1 MKKKLSIVLVMFV
14 AFMLT
19 IYITCTTSAIDVSA
33 AGVSVV
39 MNGTTL
45 ETGYYHYEYDSN
57 GVLVLI
63 HDAEN
68 APAAEPYIYYDAA
81 EGRMTV
87 YGNFDIRMDQP
98 NVPGL
103 QIDNGTL
110 ILSGAGNL
118 DIYVDNGIAGNGAEA
133 IVSTTGAGIVT
144 EAYTGNI
151 MLSAIGYSA
160 ISGLSTVDLET
171 SGDINISTTFPNG
184 IVVDAGSVALV
195 GESVYLSNLSLLA
208 EGLIKATGDISIV
221 SNEEISENT
230 TTEYNGALF
239 EGSNIS
245 LESIYENVSF
255 SNFNAENIANGNLT
269 VTATTGVELYSDGNV
284 VNGSLTI
291 NSDDSIGID
300 ICSAAGSAVTGDFNI
315 NAENAD
321 VNVEAEL
328 YTIGGNIDIIAGSAE
343 LTSNSDY
350 VCGGNLDVCV
360 SGGLNITGNNDA
372 IKGYANIINYG
383 SGLSNGVDITS
394 TNGTAV
400 GDNLDIEG
408 KYMSITAG
416 KVVVK
421 GNLSITDAVDV
432 QIISDTDSVCLGD
445 VNIDASKNLLLRG
458 GGEAS
463 VVRGMMTVNPDADI
477 NAVVRMNNGNN
488 VPATPILA
496 NLPSLGVVY
505 LEDQDVNTHNS
516 NTSYICINGVLYD
529 ALNPDASSCEHPLVF
544 YNGKCMVCQ
553 TDNLGVAE
561 LVKSDGTKI
570 TYTSLADAV
579 SAAAD
584 GDTVKLLHNC
594 NASGLDLNHNTEL
607 RNKKITLDLSGYK
620 LQIGEIDTENAL
632 TIMNGTFSGEINHG
646 ANTGKLTFKDV
657 TGTIKWLQWMP
668 NAGVSLINSQLTF
681 SGTQFWLE
689 KLNMD
694 EQSVFDISITSGS
707 GLSNYEHISGIE
719 DALGGIKEFLPY
731 GYTIA
736 KKRPF
741 PSATYFR
748 NTILDENGDIANY
761 ILLKYKRVTDGEF
774 TVALNPAAYVYDGTS
789 KTPEVIVSYNGTTL
803 TKDVHYTVTYL
814 NNVNAGQA
822 AAKIQGIGVY
832 HDSVDKSFT
841 IDKAPQNAPIGIMAV
856 SETEDGK
863 NDGSIIYVTAA
874 MEYSVDQTS
883 YTAISGNSINGL
895 ADGDYYIRYKET
907 ANYYA
912 SPATKITVHKGK
924 TVTTDNTGN
933 TEATTSTSQGSDNTS
948 SNNQTTGNQNVD
960 GVKTGDSFPI
970 GICLVLMMMSGCSMF
985 IVYRELKEN
994 R

>member
-81 EGRMTV
+81 EGSMTV
-87 YGNFDIRMDQP
+87 YGNFDIRMDKP
-98 NVPGL
+98 DVPGL

-144 EAYTGNI
+144 NAYTGDI
-151 MLSAIGYSA
+151 TLSAINYSA

-171 SGDINISTTFPNG
+171 SGDINISTTLPNG
-184 IVVDAGSVALV
+184 IVVDAGSVTLD

-221 SNEEISENT
+221 SNEDISENT

-245 LESIYENVSF
+245 LESIDGYVSF
-255 SNFNAENIANGNLT
+255 SNSKAENIAKGNLT
-269 VTATTGVELYSDGNV
+269 VTATTGVELYSKGNT

-291 NSDDSIGID
+291 NSNDSIDID
-300 ICSAAGSAVTGDFNI
+300 IYSATGSAVTGDFNV

-321 VNVEAEL
+321 VSVDARL
-328 YTIGGNIDIIAGSAE
+328 YTIGGNTDIIARSAE
-343 LTSNSDY
+343 LVSHDDY
-350 VCGGNLDVCV
+350 VCGGNADVCV
-360 SGGLNITGNNDA
+360 SRGLDINGYNDA
-372 IKGYANIINYG
+372 IKGYANIV
-383 SGLSNGVDITS
+383 SGGNNSANGVKINSD
-394 TNGTAV
+394 NGTAI
-400 GDNLDIEG
+400 GGNLDIESG
-408 KYMSITAG
+408 YMTIIAG

-445 VNIDASKNLLLRG
+445 VNIDASKNMLLYG

-463 VVRGMMTVNPDADI
+463 VVRGSLTVNTDADI

-496 NLPSLGVVY
+496 NLPSLGIVF
-505 LEDQDVNTHNS
+505 LQDMD
-516 NTSYICINGVLYD
+516 TSTGAINEGYICIDGVLYD
-529 ALNPDASSCEHPLVF
+529 ALNPDASSCEHPLVDDTGMCF
-544 YNGKCMVCQ
+544 VCQ

-594 NASGLDLNHNTEL
+594 NASSLDLDHYTEL

-632 TIMNGTFSGEINHG
+632 TIMNGSFNGKINHG
-646 ANTGKLTFKDV
+646 ANTGELTFKDV

-668 NAGVSLINSQLTF
+668 DAGVSLINSQLTF

-694 EQSVFDISITSGS
+694 EQSVFDIRITSGL
-707 GLSNYEHISGIE
+707 GLSNYGHISGIE

-736 KKRPF
+736 KKSPF
-741 PSATYFR
+741 PGATDR

-774 TVALNPAAYVYDGTS
+774 TVAINPAAYVYDGTS

-841 IDKAPQNAPIGIMAV
+841 IDKAPQNAPTGIMAV

-874 MEYSVDQTS
+874 MEYSVDQTG
-883 YTAISGNSINGL
+883 YTAIIGNSINGL

-933 TEATTSTSQGSDNTS
+933 TEATTSTSQGSDNIS

-985 IVYRELKEN
+985 IVYRELKKN

>member
-195 GESVYLSNLSLLA
+195 GESVYLSNISLLA

-269 VTATTGVELYSDGNV
+269 VTATTGVELYSKGNT

-291 NSDDSIGID
+291 NSDDYIN
-300 ICSAAGSAVTGDFNI
+300 ICSDAGSAVTGDFKVD
-315 NAENAD
+315 AEGVD
-321 VNVEAEL
+321 VTVKANS
-328 YTIGGNIDIIAGSAE
+328 YTIGGNIDITARSAE
-343 LTSNSDY
+343 LSSLNGY
-350 VCGGNLDVCV
+350 VCGGNIDVCV
-360 SGGLNITGNNDA
+360 SVELDITGNNDA
-372 IKGYANIINYG
+372 IKGYANIIN
-383 SGLSNGVDITS
+383 NGNNVNIKS
-394 TNGTAV
+394 INGTAV
-400 GDNLDIEG
+400 GGNLDIES
-408 KYMSITAG
+408 KYMTITAG

-432 QIISDTDSVCLGD
+432 EIKSDTDSVCLGD
-445 VNIDASKNLLLRG
+445 VNIDASKNMVLYG

-463 VVRGMMTVNPDADI
+463 VVRGSLTVNPDADI

-496 NLPSLGVVY
+496 NLPSLGVIW

-516 NTSYICINGVLYD
+516 NTAYIYIDGVLYD
-529 ALNPDASSCEHPLVF
+529 ALNPDASSCEHPLVDDTGMCF
-544 YNGKCMVCQ
+544 VCQ
-553 TDNLGVAE
+553 TYNLGVAE

-594 NASGLDLNHNTEL
+594 NASSLYLDHNTVL

-620 LQIGEIDTENAL
+620 LQIGKIDTENAL

-646 ANTGKLTFKDV
+646 ANTGELTFKDV

-694 EQSVFDISITSGS
+694 EQSVFDIRITSGL
-707 GLSNYEHISGIE
+707 GLSNYENISGIE

-741 PSATYFR
+741 PGANFR

-761 ILLKYKRVTDGEF
+761 ILLKYKRVNDGEF

-841 IDKAPQNAPIGIMAV
+841 IDKAPQNAPTGIMAV

-985 IVYRELKEN
+985 IVYRELKKN

>member
-68 APAAEPYIYYDAA
+68 APAAEPYVYYDAA
-81 EGRMTV
+81 EGSMTV
-87 YGNFDIRMDQP
+87 YGNFDIRMDKP

-103 QIDNGTL
+103 QIENGTL
-110 ILSGAGNL
+110 ILSGAGSLN
-118 DIYVDNGIAGNGAEA
+118 IVDNGIAGNGAEA

-144 EAYTGNI
+144 DAYTGNI
-151 MLSAIGYSA
+151 TLRAINYSA
-160 ISGLSTVDLET
+160 VKGLSTVDLET
-171 SGDINISTTFPNG
+171 SGYINISTNFPAG
-184 IVVDAGSVALV
+184 IVVDAGNVKLV
-195 GESVYLSNLSLLA
+195 GEKVSLGDDSSQA
-208 EGLIKATGDISIV
+208 VGLIKAAGDISIV
-221 SNEEISENT
+221 SDEDILADT
-230 TTEYNGALF
+230 YTYTGAMF
-239 EGSNIS
+239 EGNNIS
-245 LESIYENVSF
+245 LESKYKSVYF
-255 SNFNAENIANGNLT
+255 YGAKNIANGNLT
-269 VTATTGVELYSDGNV
+269 VTATTGVKLYSNGNV

-291 NSDDSIGID
+291 NSDDSIDID
-300 ICSAAGSAVTGDFNI
+300 IYSSTGSAVTGDFNV

-321 VNVEAEL
+321 VNVEAVL
-328 YTIGGNIDIIAGSAE
+328 YTIGGNIDIIAKSAE

-360 SGGLNITGNNDA
+360 SVELDITGNNDA
-372 IKGYANIINYG
+372 IKGYANIIN
-383 SGLSNGVDITS
+383 NGNDVNIKS
-394 TNGTAV
+394 INGTAV
-400 GDNLDIEG
+400 GGNLDIES
-408 KYMSITAG
+408 KYMTITAG

-432 QIISDTDSVCLGD
+432 EIKSDTDSVCLGD
-445 VNIDASKNLLLRG
+445 VNIDASKNMVLYG

-463 VVRGMMTVNPDADI
+463 VVRGSLTVNPDADI

-496 NLPSLGVVY
+496 NLPSLGVIW

-516 NTSYICINGVLYD
+516 NTAYIYIDGVLYD
-529 ALNPDASSCEHPLVF
+529 ALNPDASSCEHPLVDDTGMCF
-544 YNGKCMVCQ
+544 VCQ
-553 TDNLGVAE
+553 TYNLGVAE

-594 NASGLDLNHNTEL
+594 NASSLYLDHNTVL

-620 LQIGEIDTENAL
+620 LQIGKIDTENAL

-646 ANTGKLTFKDV
+646 ANTGELTFKDV

-668 NAGVSLINSQLTF
+668 DAGVSLINSQLTF

-694 EQSVFDISITSGS
+694 EQSVFDIRITSGS
-707 GLSNYEHISGIE
+707 GLSNYGNISGIE

-741 PSATYFR
+741 PGARDIR

-841 IDKAPQNAPIGIMAV
+841 IDKAPQNAPTGIMAV

-970 GICLVLMMMSGCSMF
+970 GICLLLMMMSGCSMF
-985 IVYRELKEN
+985 IVYRELKKN

>member
-39 MNGTTL
+39 MNGTAL

-57 GVLVLI
+57 GGLVLV

-81 EGRMTV
+81 EGNMTV

-98 NVPGL
+98 KVPGL

-184 IVVDAGSVALV
+184 IVVDAGSVTLV
-195 GESVYLSNLSLLA
+195 GKSVYLSNLSLLA

-221 SNEEISENT
+221 SNEDISENT

-245 LESIYENVSF
+245 LESIDGYVSF
-255 SNFNAENIANGNLT
+255 SNSKAENIAKGNLT
-269 VTATTGVELYSDGNV
+269 VTATTGVELYSKGNTV
-284 VNGSLTI
+284 SGSLTI
-291 NSDDSIGID
+291 NSNDPIGID
-300 ICSAAGSAVTGDFNI
+300 IYSATGSAVTGDFNV
-315 NAENAD
+315 NAEGAD
-321 VNVEAEL
+321 VSVDARL
-328 YTIGGNIDIIAGSAE
+328 YTIGGNTDITAGRAE
-343 LTSNSDY
+343 LASHDDY
-350 VCGGNLDVCV
+350 VCGGNLDVYV
-360 SGGLNITGNNDA
+360 SRGLDINSYNDA
-372 IKGYANIINYG
+372 IKGYANIISNG
-383 SGLSNGVDITS
+383 SGQANGVYINS
-394 TNGTAV
+394 NNGTAV
-400 GDNLDIEG
+400 GGNLDIEG
-408 KYMSITAG
+408 KYVTINSE
-416 KVVVK
+416 KVAVK
-421 GNLSITDAVDV
+421 GYISITDAVSV
-432 QIISDTDSVCLGD
+432 SIISDTDSVCLGD
-445 VNIDASKNLLLRG
+445 VNINASKNLQLVG
-458 GGEAS
+458 SGESS
-463 VVRGMMTVNPDADI
+463 VVRGSLTVNPDADI
-477 NAVVRMNNGNN
+477 NDVVRMNNGNKAP
-488 VPATPILA
+488 VTPILA
-496 NLPSLGVVY
+496 DLPSLGVVF
-505 LEDQDVNTHNS
+505 LQEIDANTFVKNEA
-516 NTSYICINGVLYD
+516 YVCIDGILYD
-529 ALNPDASSCEHPLVF
+529 TMSVDASSCEHPLVDDTGMCF
-544 YNGKCMVCQ
+544 VCQ

-561 LVKSDGTKI
+561 LVKSDGTKT
-570 TYTSLADAV
+570 TYTSLADAIYD
-579 SAAAD
+579 AAN
-584 GDTVKLLHNC
+584 GETVKLLNNC
-594 NASGLDLNHNTEL
+594 NASGLDLDHYTEL
-607 RNKKITLDLSGYK
+607 RNKEITLDLSGYK
-620 LQIGEIDTENAL
+620 LQIGVIDTENAL
-632 TIMNGTFSGEINHG
+632 TIMNGTFSGEINH
-646 ANTGKLTFKDV
+646 ASDTGKLTFKDV
-657 TGTIKWLQWMP
+657 TGTIKRLQWMP

-681 SGTQFWLE
+681 SGDFFWLE

-694 EQSVFDISITSGS
+694 EQSVFDIMISSGS
-707 GLSNYEHISGIE
+707 GLSNYGRISSIE

-736 KKRPF
+736 KKKSHPN
-741 PSATYFR
+741 ATDTR
-748 NTILDENGDIANY
+748 NTILDEDGDIANY
-761 ILLKYKRVTDGEF
+761 ILLKYKRATDDDF
-774 TVALNPAAYVYDGTS
+774 TVTFNPTAYVYDGKA
-789 KTPEVIVSYNGTTL
+789 KTPEVTVSYNGTTL
-803 TKDVHYTVTYL
+803 TQDVHYTVTYL

-822 AAKIQGIGVY
+822 TVKIQGIGVY

-841 IDKAPQNAPIGIMAV
+841 IDKAPQNAPTGIMAV

-912 SPATKITVHKGK
+912 SPATKITVYKGK
-924 TVTTDNTGN
+924 TVT
-933 TEATTSTSQGSDNTS
+933 ATQDDTAA
-948 SNNQTTGNQNVD
+948 NNQTTGNQN
-960 GVKTGDSFPI
+960 GVKTGDNFPI
-970 GICLVLMMMSGCSMF
+970 GICLVLMLMSGCSMF
-985 IVYRELKEN
+985 IVYRELKKN

>member
-81 EGRMTV
+81 EGSMTV
-87 YGNFDIRMDQP
+87 YGNFDIRMDKP

-103 QIDNGTL
+103 QIENGTL
-110 ILSGAGNL
+110 ILSGAGSLN
-118 DIYVDNGIAGNGAEA
+118 IVDNGIAGNGAEA
-133 IVSTTGAGIVT
+133 IVSTTGASIVT
-144 EAYTGNI
+144 DAYTGNI
-151 MLSAIGYSA
+151 TLRAINYSA
-160 ISGLSTVDLET
+160 VKGLSTVDLET
-171 SGDINISTTFPNG
+171 SGYINISTNFPAG
-184 IVVDAGSVALV
+184 IVVDAGNVKLV
-195 GESVYLSNLSLLA
+195 GEKVSLGDDSSQA
-208 EGLIKATGDISIV
+208 VGLIKAAGDISIV
-221 SNEEISENT
+221 SDEDILADT
-230 TTEYNGALF
+230 YTYTGAMF
-239 EGSNIS
+239 EGNNIS
-245 LESIYENVSF
+245 LESIYKSVCF
-255 SNFNAENIANGNLT
+255 DGAKNIANGNLT
-269 VTATTGVELYSDGNV
+269 VTATTGVKLYSNENV

-291 NSDDSIGID
+291 NSDDSIDID
-300 ICSAAGSAVTGDFNI
+300 IYSSTGSAVTGDFNV

-321 VNVEAEL
+321 VNVEAVL
-328 YTIGGNIDIIAGSAE
+328 YTIGGNIDIIAKSAK

-360 SGGLNITGNNDA
+360 SVELDITGNNDA
-372 IKGYANIINYG
+372 IKGYANIIN
-383 SGLSNGVDITS
+383 NGNNVNIKS
-394 TNGTAV
+394 INGTAV
-400 GDNLDIEG
+400 GGNLDIES
-408 KYMSITAG
+408 KYMTITAG

-421 GNLSITDAVDV
+421 GNLSITDAVEV
-432 QIISDTDSVCLGD
+432 EIKSDTDSVCLGD
-445 VNIDASKNLLLRG
+445 VNIDASKNMVLYG

-463 VVRGMMTVNPDADI
+463 VVRGSLTVNPDADI

-496 NLPSLGVVY
+496 NLPSLGVIW

-516 NTSYICINGVLYD
+516 NTAYIYIDGVLYD
-529 ALNPDASSCEHPLVF
+529 AHNPDASSCEHPLVDDTGMCF
-544 YNGKCMVCQ
+544 VCQ
-553 TDNLGVAE
+553 TYNLGVAE

-594 NASGLDLNHNTEL
+594 NASSLYLDHNTVL

-620 LQIGEIDTENAL
+620 LQIGKIDTENAL

-646 ANTGKLTFKDV
+646 ANTGELTFKDV

-668 NAGVSLINSQLTF
+668 DAGVSLINSQLTF

-694 EQSVFDISITSGS
+694 EQSVFDIRITSGL
-707 GLSNYEHISGIE
+707 GLSNYGHISGIE

-736 KKRPF
+736 KKSPF
-741 PSATYFR
+741 PGATDR

-789 KTPEVIVSYNGTTL
+789 KTPEVIVSYNGATL

-841 IDKAPQNAPIGIMAV
+841 IDKAPQNAPTGIMAV

-970 GICLVLMMMSGCSMF
+970 GICLVLMMMSGCSMY
-985 IVYRELKEN
+985 IVYRELKKN

>member
-68 APAAEPYIYYDAA
+68 APAAEPYVYYDAA
-81 EGRMTV
+81 EGSMTV
-87 YGNFDIRMDQP
+87 YGNFDIRMDKP

-103 QIDNGTL
+103 QIENGTL
-110 ILSGAGNL
+110 ILSGAGSLN
-118 DIYVDNGIAGNGAEA
+118 IVDNGIAGNGAEA

-144 EAYTGNI
+144 DAYTGNI
-151 MLSAIGYSA
+151 TLRAINYSA
-160 ISGLSTVDLET
+160 VKGLSTVDLET
-171 SGDINISTTFPNG
+171 SGYINISTNFPAG
-184 IVVDAGSVALV
+184 IVVDAGNVKLV
-195 GESVYLSNLSLLA
+195 GEKVSLGDDSSQA
-208 EGLIKATGDISIV
+208 VGLIKAAGDISIV
-221 SNEEISENT
+221 SDEDILADT
-230 TTEYNGALF
+230 YTYTGAMF
-239 EGSNIS
+239 EGNNIS
-245 LESIYENVSF
+245 LESIYKSVCF
-255 SNFNAENIANGNLT
+255 DGAKNIANGNLT

-291 NSDDSIGID
+291 NSDDSIDID
-300 ICSAAGSAVTGDFNI
+300 IYSSTGSAVTGDFNV

-321 VNVEAEL
+321 VNVEAVL
-328 YTIGGNIDIIAGSAE
+328 YTIGGNIDIIAKSAK

-350 VCGGNLDVCV
+350 VCGGNLDICV
-360 SGGLNITGNNDA
+360 SVELDITGNNDA
-372 IKGYANIINYG
+372 IKGYANIIN
-383 SGLSNGVDITS
+383 NGNNVNIKS
-394 TNGTAV
+394 INGTAV
-400 GDNLDIEG
+400 GGNLDIES
-408 KYMSITAG
+408 KYMTITAG

-421 GNLSITDAVDV
+421 GNLSITDAVEV
-432 QIISDTDSVCLGD
+432 EIKSDTDSVCLGD
-445 VNIDASKNLLLRG
+445 VNIDASKNMVLYG

-463 VVRGMMTVNPDADI
+463 VVRGSLTVNPDADI

-496 NLPSLGVVY
+496 NLPSLGVIW

-516 NTSYICINGVLYD
+516 NTAYIYIDGVLYD
-529 ALNPDASSCEHPLVF
+529 ALNTDASSCEHPLVDDTGMCF
-544 YNGKCMVCQ
+544 VCQ
-553 TDNLGVAE
+553 TYNLGVAE

-594 NASGLDLNHNTEL
+594 NASSLYLDHNTVL

-620 LQIGEIDTENAL
+620 LQIGKIDTENAL

-646 ANTGKLTFKDV
+646 ANTGELTFKDV

-668 NAGVSLINSQLTF
+668 DAGVSLINSQLTF

-694 EQSVFDISITSGS
+694 EQSVFDIRITSGL
-707 GLSNYEHISGIE
+707 GLSNYGHISGIE

-736 KKRPF
+736 KKSPF
-741 PSATYFR
+741 PGATDR

-841 IDKAPQNAPIGIMAV
+841 IDKAPQNAPTGIMAV

-985 IVYRELKEN
+985 IVYRELKKN

>member
-81 EGRMTV
+81 EGSMTV
-87 YGNFDIRMDQP
+87 YGDFYIRMDKP

-103 QIDNGTL
+103 QIENGTL
-110 ILSGAGNL
+110 ILSGTGSL
-118 DIYVDNGIAGNGAEA
+118 YICVYNGIAGNGAEA

-144 EAYTGNI
+144 DAYTGDI

-171 SGDINISTTFPNG
+171 SGYINISTNFPAG
-184 IVVDAGSVALV
+184 IAVDAGSVKLV
-195 GESVYLSNLSLLA
+195 GEKISLGDDSSQA
-208 EGLIKATGDISIV
+208 VGLIKAAGDISIV
-221 SNEEISENT
+221 SDEDIFVST
-230 TTEYNGALF
+230 YTYTGAMF
-239 EGSNIS
+239 EGNNIS
-245 LESIYENVSF
+245 LESIYKSVYF
-255 SNFNAENIANGNLT
+255 YGAKNIANGNLT
-269 VTATTGVELYSDGNV
+269 VTATTGVKLYSNENV

-291 NSDDSIGID
+291 NSDDSIDID
-300 ICSAAGSAVTGDFNI
+300 IYSSTGSAVTGDFNV

-328 YTIGGNIDIIAGSAE
+328 YTIGGNIDIIAKSAE

-360 SGGLNITGNNDA
+360 SVELDITGNNDA
-372 IKGYANIINYG
+372 IKGYANIIN
-383 SGLSNGVDITS
+383 NGNDVNIKS
-394 TNGTAV
+394 INGTAV
-400 GDNLDIEG
+400 GGNLDIES
-408 KYMSITAG
+408 KYMTITAG

-432 QIISDTDSVCLGD
+432 EIKSDTDSVCLGD
-445 VNIDASKNLLLRG
+445 VNIDASKNMVLYG

-463 VVRGMMTVNPDADI
+463 VVRGSLTVNPDADI

-496 NLPSLGVVY
+496 KLPSLGVIW

-516 NTSYICINGVLYD
+516 NTACIYINGVLYD
-529 ALNPDASSCEHPLVF
+529 ALNPDASSCEHPLVDDTGMCF
-544 YNGKCMVCQ
+544 VCQ
-553 TDNLGVAE
+553 TYNLGVAE

-594 NASGLDLNHNTEL
+594 NASSLYLDHNTVL

-620 LQIGEIDTENAL
+620 LQIGKIDTENAL

-646 ANTGKLTFKDV
+646 ANTGELTFKDV

-694 EQSVFDISITSGS
+694 EQSVFDIRITSGS

-741 PSATYFR
+741 PAANFR

-841 IDKAPQNAPIGIMAV
+841 IDKAPQNAPTGIMAV

-924 TVTTDNTGN
+924 TVTMDNTGN
-933 TEATTSTSQGSDNTS
+933 SETTTSTSQGSDNTS

-985 IVYRELKEN
+985 IVYRELKKN

>member
-1 MKKKLSIVLVMFV
+1 
-14 AFMLT
+14 
-19 IYITCTTSAIDVSA
+19 
-33 AGVSVV
+33 
-39 MNGTTL
+39 
-45 ETGYYHYEYDSN
+45 
-57 GVLVLI
+57 
-63 HDAEN
+63 
-68 APAAEPYIYYDAA
+68 
-81 EGRMTV
+81 MTV
-87 YGNFDIRMDQP
+87 YGDFYIRMDKP

-103 QIDNGTL
+103 QIENGTL
-110 ILSGAGNL
+110 ILSGTGSL
-118 DIYVDNGIAGNGAEA
+118 YICVYNGIAGNGAEA

-144 EAYTGNI
+144 DAYTGDI

-171 SGDINISTTFPNG
+171 SGYINISTNFPAG
-184 IVVDAGSVALV
+184 IAVDAGSVKLV
-195 GESVYLSNLSLLA
+195 GEKISLGDDSSQA
-208 EGLIKATGDISIV
+208 VGLIKAAGDISIV
-221 SNEEISENT
+221 SDEDIFVST
-230 TTEYNGALF
+230 YTYTGAMF
-239 EGSNIS
+239 EGNNIS
-245 LESIYENVSF
+245 LESIYKSVYF
-255 SNFNAENIANGNLT
+255 YGAKNIANGNLT
-269 VTATTGVELYSDGNV
+269 VTATTGVKLYSNENV

-291 NSDDSIGID
+291 NSDDSIDID
-300 ICSAAGSAVTGDFNI
+300 IYSSTGSAVTGDFNV

-328 YTIGGNIDIIAGSAE
+328 YTIGGNIDIIAKSAE

-360 SGGLNITGNNDA
+360 SVELDITGNNDA
-372 IKGYANIINYG
+372 IKGYANIIN
-383 SGLSNGVDITS
+383 NGNDVNIKS
-394 TNGTAV
+394 INGTAV
-400 GDNLDIEG
+400 GGNLDIES
-408 KYMSITAG
+408 KYMTITAG

-432 QIISDTDSVCLGD
+432 EIKSDTDSVCLGD
-445 VNIDASKNLLLRG
+445 VNIDASKNMVLYG

-463 VVRGMMTVNPDADI
+463 VVRGSLTVNPDADI

-496 NLPSLGVVY
+496 KLPSLGVIW

-516 NTSYICINGVLYD
+516 NTACIYINGVLYD
-529 ALNPDASSCEHPLVF
+529 ALNPDASSCEHPLVDDTGMCF
-544 YNGKCMVCQ
+544 VCQ
-553 TDNLGVAE
+553 TYNLGVAE

-594 NASGLDLNHNTEL
+594 NASSLYLDHNTVL

-620 LQIGEIDTENAL
+620 LQIGKIDTENAL

-646 ANTGKLTFKDV
+646 ANTGELTFKDV

-694 EQSVFDISITSGS
+694 EQSVFDIRITSGS

-741 PSATYFR
+741 PAANFR

-841 IDKAPQNAPIGIMAV
+841 IDKAPQNAPTGIMAV

-924 TVTTDNTGN
+924 TVTMDNTGN
-933 TEATTSTSQGSDNTS
+933 SETTTSTSQGSDNTS

-985 IVYRELKEN
+985 IVYRELKKN